1 MSAQARQTLPVSTLA
16 KLALRPGRGLFVV
29 SAVMLA
35 ALLYWAVQQLLNPM
49 NVPVSK
55 IRVQG
60 SFINVTENMLEP
72 LSKQVSGVG
81 YFDINVAAIQQQ
93 VENLPWIEQATVRR
107 IWPDTLAIHF
117 IEREP
122 FAVWSQGGLLSDRGE
137 LFRPEPSTYPAGL
150 PVFHGPEKLR
160 VKMLNSYRQ
169 FAGLLEPLGMQIS
182 ELKLDKRHSWQIDL
196 QSGMRLKLG
205 REHEFERLARFVR
218 SYPRLKTLERG
229 KVRRVDLRYT
239 NGMAVAWESKSA

>member
-1 MSAQARQTLPVSTLA
+1 MSVQARQSLPVSTLTR
-16 KLALRPGRGLFVV
+16 LAFRPGRGLFVV

-35 ALLYWAVQQLLNPM
+35 ALLYWAVEQLLNPM

-60 SFINVTENMLEP
+60 SFINVTENMLAP

-93 VENLPWIEQATVRR
+93 VEELPWIEQATVRR
-107 IWPDTLAIHF
+107 IWPETLAIHF
-117 IEREP
+117 IERQP
-122 FAVWSQGGLLSDRGE
+122 FAVWSPGGLLSTRGE
-137 LFRPEPSTYPAGL
+137 IFRPEPSSYPSGL

-160 VKMLNSYRQ
+160 DKMLRSFREFSQ
-169 FAGLLEPLGMQIS
+169 LLAPLGMRIG
-182 ELKLDKRHSWQIDL
+182 ELKLDRRHSWQIDL
-196 QSGMRLKLG
+196 QGGMRLKLG

-229 KVRRVDLRYT
+229 NVKRVDLRYT

>member
-1 MSAQARQTLPVSTLA
+1 MSAQARQALHVSALT
-16 KLALRPGRGLFVV
+16 KLVFRPSRSLFVV

-35 ALLYWAVQQLLNPM
+35 VLLYWAVEQLLNPM

-60 SFINVTENMLEP
+60 SFINVTEDMLAP

-107 IWPDTLAIHF
+107 IWPETLAIHF
-117 IEREP
+117 IERQP
-122 FAVWSQGGLLSDRGE
+122 FAVWSQGGLLSARGE
-137 LFRPEPSTYPAGL
+137 IFRPEQSTYPSGL

-160 VKMLNSYRQ
+160 EKMLTSYRQ
-169 FAGLLEPLGMQIS
+169 FSELLSPLGMQIS

-218 SYPRLKTLERG
+218 SYPRLMTLESG
-229 KVRRVDLRYT
+229 NIKRVDLRYT